1 MYLNE
6 IQNAKITWNDRNKN
20 PFTYNDYGDHH
31 NYRTALMQKEMDF
44 IQEYQTNT
52 IFVKSP
58 FSVKLYLTYLNLA
71 CFFFILT
78 VNESSWSV
86 TPGALRLSGENLFG
100 HRGFHTAIRPGAG
113 FFRIRRDRCL
123 RSTVSRPRFVRR
135 RNKGFLIK
143 CRF

>member
-58 FSVKLYLTYLNLA
+58 FSEKMYLTYLNRARL
-71 CFFFILT
+71 FFIFKDNGEIKHQNLHL
-78 VNESSWSV
+78 SSEYPLPTIPPTNGSSI
-86 TPGALRLSGENLFG
+86 PARY
-100 HRGFHTAIRPGAG
+100 
-113 FFRIRRDRCL
+113 
-123 RSTVSRPRFVRR
+123 
-135 RNKGFLIK
+135 
-143 CRF
+143 